1 MNPKILLTVSPETHE
16 RIKRDAA
23 DHGMT
28 VTQWLLSGR
37 GYKPVRKFI
46 HGRDTVGKFLPKPEK
61 PEKKVLT
68 P

>member
-1 MNPKILLTVSPETHE
+1 
-16 RIKRDAA
+16 
-23 DHGMT
+23 MT

-46 HGRDTVGKFLPKPEK
+46 HHRDTVGKFLPKT
-61 PEKKVLT
+61 EKKLLT

>member
-1 MNPKILLTVSPETHE
+1 MNPKILLTVSPETHD

-37 GYKPVRKFI
+37 GYKPVRKYI
-46 HGRDTVGKFLPKPEK
+46 HGRDTVGKFLPKS
-61 PEKKVLT
+61 EKKVLT